1 MAAFDFLECERRL
14 QQGIKTSAPC
24 TSVQSPVTVPIDGD
38 HVGTNI
44 RSRKKT
50 LRATDGKK
58 KLVPGRHLTLEQ
70 REDISTDLQD
80 SATGAVSMTAAA
92 SDKEAVGFAGEIASV
107 LEDSGFKV
115 KIDNAK
121 RRSPEQKI
129 PTGVEMTISDET
141 IRPKHAYRIVQ
152 AFRRAGVAIATRI
165 NVRRRKNNTLYITVG
180 PNDAPALVSP
190 IIRTAATSQWKS
202 LAPLLAKWRAKFAFG
217 LRRGKK

>member
-14 QQGIKTSAPC
+14 QQGLKTSAPC
-24 TSVQSPVTVPIDGD
+24 TSVQSPVAVPVDGD
-38 HVGTNI
+38 DVGTNFA
-44 RSRKKT
+44 SRKKT

-58 KLVPGRHLTLEQ
+58 EQKKLLPGRHLTSEQ

-80 SATGAVSMTAAA
+80 SITGAVSMTAAA
-92 SDKEAVGFAGEIASV
+92 SDKEAVGFAGEMASV

-129 PTGVEMTISDET
+129 PAGVEMTISDET
-141 IRPKHAYRIVQ
+141 IRPRHAYRIVQ

-165 NVRRRKNNTLYITVG
+165 NARRRKNNTLYITVG
-180 PNDAPALVSP
+180 SNDASVLVSP
-190 IIRTAATSQWKS
+190 IIRTATTWQWRS
-202 LAPLLAKWRAKFAFG
+202 LAKWKAKFAFG